1 MKPYWRYE
9 HSDLLLLLPFHRHQ
23 RHWLIR
29 LTGRGPLPESVARYL
44 CAGILMS
51 FEDPRQS
58 QDEVPS
64 ALRRFSQNPLSG
76 FAPWILFS
84 VIGGPSTWETASIA
98 ALIAAVLLV
107 LIDIRAADIVL
118 SRVVPSTGDRPTT
131 PVRLRRPKLLDVA
144 TIVFFFGFV
153 MAAGIANRHDVTDL
167 DQYSQA
173 ISSGAL
179 GLIALGSVIFSHPFT
194 IDYAK
199 EATPREFWDTP
210 VFKRINVVLTLLWA
224 AVFLV
229 CAGLGVAAVHVDSK
243 GAKDWLNWYLPI
255 ALIIIGF
262 KLNSWYPDRMTG
274 SQRAEMPT

>member
-1 MKPYWRYE
+1 MHSRASSEPRRSPLRPRPPHLLTLGSPSRQTGSASYLRSFHSFDEPKRLHLARASSGWPADERWSGRVRGSPPFLERPARRPVAECRVAHGRQRAHMKPYWRYE
-9 HSDLLLLLPFHRHQ
+9 HSDLLFLLPFHRHQ

-29 LTGRGPLPESVARYL
+29 LTGRGPLPESVGRYL

-58 QDEVPS
+58 QDEVPGV
-64 ALRRFSQNPLSG
+64 LRRFSQNPLSG

-118 SRVVPSTGDRPTT
+118 SRVVPSTGDRPAT

-153 MAAGIANRHDVTDL
+153 MAAGIAN
-167 DQYSQA
+167 Q
-173 ISSGAL
+173 
-179 GLIALGSVIFSHPFT
+179 
-194 IDYAK
+194 
-199 EATPREFWDTP
+199 
-210 VFKRINVVLTLLWA
+210 
-224 AVFLV
+224 
-229 CAGLGVAAVHVDSK
+229 
-243 GAKDWLNWYLPI
+243 
-255 ALIIIGF
+255 IG
-262 KLNSWYPDRMTG
+262 
-274 SQRAEMPT
+274 